1 MAAELLS
8 ILTEGQN
15 SLEEVMQAAT
25 AQKLAALGAR
35 SMQEISSPVEA
46 QRLVDELLGSSNAEY
61 TSGGLRIISIIPSE
75 ELDSKF
81 SK

>member
-1 MAAELLS
+1 
-8 ILTEGQN
+8 
-15 SLEEVMQAAT
+15 
-25 AQKLAALGAR
+25 
-35 SMQEISSPVEA
+35 MQEISSPVEA